1 MVAEVS
7 AQDVE
12 SAGTDH
18 CPAMPSTIR
27 PHAMKPNPPGAV
39 ASLVCG
45 ILAVLFAY
53 VPVLG
58 VVLGIAAMINAGR
71 ARRALADGPELWLP
85 SGLPIAGQVCGII
98 GAIMS
103 SLATLWAVVVFGIIA
118 AIIGAMVNGMP
129 AHHVD
134 PVWVPKL

>member
-1 MVAEVS
+1 M
-7 AQDVE
+7 
-12 SAGTDH
+12 SAGIPGH
-18 CPAMPSTIR
+18 CPGLAPTVR

-45 ILAVLFAY
+45 ILAVVFAY

-58 VVLGIAAMINAGR
+58 VVLGIAAMVNAGR

-85 SGLPIAGQVCGII
+85 SGLPVAGQVCGII
-98 GAIMS
+98 GAILS

-118 AIIGAMVNGMP
+118 AVIGAMVNGMP
-129 AHHVD
+129 AHHVE
-134 PVWVPKL
+134 PVWIPKL